1 MGARAETRWAKPF
14 LDSLMEMRIAH
25 HTIQPLDR
33 TTPRFLLPSPS
44 CGPAPIGPIGL
55 SSFSLVTRP
64 PRTVTA
70 RSRPQA
76 PLGNHYAPFRFGL
89 SVDRTRFYLA
99 SSRCAHW
106 TGTGHGPQRAL
117 TFGLTAHHGIRPR
130 RPQATT
136 APATSLHPA
145 PRPAGR
151 EHPRWAPSHVRSPSK
166 MGGQTP
172 QHVAGTVQSRS
183 EV

>member
-44 CGPAPIGPIGL
+44 CGPAPIGPTGL
-55 SSFSLVTRP
+55 SSFSPVTAAAP
-64 PRTVTA
+64 TPLTVTA

-76 PLGNHYAPFRFGL
+76 PLGNHYA
-89 SVDRTRFYLA
+89 T
-99 SSRCAHW
+99 SRCARW
-106 TGTGHGPQRAL
+106 TGTGHGPQGAL
-117 TFGLTAHHGIRPR
+117 TSRLTVHHGIRPR

-151 EHPRWAPSHVRSPSK
+151 EHPRWAPSRVRSPSK